1 MKKFAFLLIIPIAL
15 LLGVQTATA
24 QQKSTSTAETNWD
37 NFRPETLSGTISMVE
52 PGTKALFVTGSGE
65 VSYKFLVTNRT
76 KIEVGGTTSS
86 LDELASQT
94 QKQAT
99 ITFVA
104 RPNGNFA
111 QDISIGG

>member
-1 MKKFAFLLIIPIAL
+1 MKKIAFLLIFPIAL
-15 LLGVQTATA
+15 LLGVQTVTA
-24 QQKSTSTAETNWD
+24 QQKSTSLAETNWD

-52 PGTKALFVTGSGE
+52 PGTKALFVTGPGE
-65 VSYKFLVTNRT
+65 VSYKFLVTNKT
-76 KIEVGGTTSS
+76 KIEVDGTTSAPN
-86 LDELASQT
+86 ELASQT